1 MSAQLINAW
10 ISVLGVDHDDHLTRD
25 LISDHDFIEI
35 FPGDNALYLEPL
47 VGISMSF
54 WAETERF
61 ESLRI
66 TLLKSTPSTVE
77 YTGSLPEPY
86 SLRMNQAKAHAIL
99 GKPLEYS
106 GPIRMPEP
114 MGQTGGWESYALD
127 PSIYPNVRLQLQYL
141 ESMEVSAIVF
151 TLIDNGRNQ

>member
-1 MSAQLINAW
+1 MSAQLIEAW
-10 ISVLGVDHDDHLTRD
+10 ISVLGVGHDELLKRS
-25 LISDHDFIEI
+25 LISGDDFIEI
-35 FPGDNALYLEPL
+35 FPDDNELYLEPL
-47 VGISMSF
+47 IGISMSF

-61 ESLRI
+61 EALHI

-86 SLRMNQAKAHAIL
+86 SLRMDQAKAHAIL

-127 PSIYPNVRLQLQYL
+127 PSIYPNVRLHLQYL

-151 TLIDNGRNQ
+151 SLIDKGHM